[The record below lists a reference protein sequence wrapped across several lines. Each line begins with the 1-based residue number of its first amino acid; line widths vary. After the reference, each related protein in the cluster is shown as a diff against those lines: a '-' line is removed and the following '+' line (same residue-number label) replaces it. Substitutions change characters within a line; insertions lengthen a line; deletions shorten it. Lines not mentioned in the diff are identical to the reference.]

1 MRTAL
6 VIATSVGLA
15 VIVLAVP
22 VTAEAKPRVA
32 LVTFEGDPGGEAQE
46 VVSDAI
52 GEDVMLVGPK
62 QVNRTVDKLGLD
74 TADLGEKDLRKLSKE
89 LQADAVIQGKLSKKG
104 DNKLLHFKLFIH
116 GKKAKGFKVE
126 FASLKSKK
134 LRTQLH
140 DKMIDKLDGG
150 DGGEV
155 ASAKKGSKAAA
166 TDDDEDP
173 ISGGQDKK
181 KKKGAGKDSAST
193 DDTLKT
199 MKKKGGQDGDEDAE
213 VKPSHK
219 SSDDDAPKKKA
230 KPPDEDT
237 ADEDKPKK
245 KKVARAEGDDSEGV
259 EASVEVH
266 AASTARPANR
276 VAVRL
281 DLGVSIQN
289 RSLTFTSRAFPEA
302 PKPFSQKPVAGARVA
317 GELYPLAFGNPNGVA
332 GGLGLGGMFDQTI
345 VLNLQSSAQPGTKFP
360 VTQRRF
366 DIGPRFR
373 VLFGHSDTSPSVTL
387 GVGYMKRTFVVN
399 RSALTSGN
407 TIDLPDVDY
416 AGFDP
421 GLEFRI
427 PLIKQL
433 ALVFGGQAIL
443 LTSAGPIQGLDSYG
457 QAKVTGGSGSAGFDI
472 VLGNHLAISLRGEAT
487 QIGYAFTGNGAMANN
502 RDMDPTTKDIGGAAD
517 RYLGVAATIAILY

>member
-1 MRTAL
+1 MKTAL
-6 VIATSVGLA
+6 LIAIG
-15 VIVLAVP
+15 VLVVLPA
-22 VTAEAKPRVA
+22 AAIAKPRVA
-32 LVTFEGDPGGEAQE
+32 LVAFEGDPGGEAQD
-46 VVSDAI
+46 VVSDAL
-52 GEDVMLVGPK
+52 GEDVMIVGPK

-74 TADLGEKDLRKLSKE
+74 TTDLAEKDLRKLSKE
-89 LQADAVIQGKLSKKG
+89 LQADAVLQGKLSKKG

-150 DGGEV
+150 DGGGEV
-155 ASAKKGSKAAA
+155 ATSKKSKAAA
-166 TDDDEDP
+166 ADDEEDP
-173 ISGGQDKK
+173 IGGK
-181 KKKGAGKDSAST
+181 KKKGAAST
-193 DDTLKT
+193 DDALKT
-199 MKKKGGQDGDEDAE
+199 MKHKGGEGDEDEE

-219 SSDDDAPKKKA
+219 TSSDDATSKKKT
-230 KPPDEDT
+230 DDDT

-245 KKVARAEGDDSEGV
+245 KKVAHAGDDDAESV
-259 EASVEVH
+259 SASVAVEP
-266 AASTARPANR
+266 ASTARPANR

-289 RSLTFTSRAFPEA
+289 RSLTFTSRSYPQA
-302 PKPFSQKPVAGARVA
+302 PKPFNQKPVAGARVA
-317 GELYPLAFGNPNGVA
+317 GEIYPLAFGNPTGVG

-345 VLNLQSSAQPGTKFP
+345 VLNLQSTAQPGTKFP

-373 VLFGHSDTSPSVTL
+373 LLFGHSDTSPSVTL

-399 RSALTSGN
+399 RTGLTAGN

-421 GLEFRI
+421 GIEFRI
-427 PLIKQL
+427 PLVKQV

-457 QAKVTGGSGSAGFDI
+457 QAKVTGGAGSAGFDI
-472 VLGNHLAISLRGEAT
+472 VLGNHLAINLRGEAT
-487 QIGYAFTGNGAMANN
+487 QIGYAFTGNGTQSNN

-517 RYLGVAATIAILY
+517 RYLGAAATIAILY

>member
-6 VIATSVGLA
+6 VIAIRVGLA

-22 VTAEAKPRVA
+22 ATAVAKPRVA
-32 LVTFEGDPGGEAQE
+32 LVTFEGDPGGEAQD

-134 LRTQLH
+134 LRTQLR
-140 DKMIDKLDGG
+140 DKMIDKLDAGG
-150 DGGEV
+150 G
-155 ASAKKGSKAAA
+155 KAAA
-166 TDDDEDP
+166 ADDDEDP
-173 ISGGQDKK
+173 IAGK
-181 KKKGAGKDSAST
+181 KKKGNKDTEDA
-193 DDTLKT
+193 LKT
-199 MKKKGGQDGDEDAE
+199 MKHPKGDDDEAE

-219 SSDDDAPKKKA
+219 AASDDDTHKKA
-230 KPPDEDT
+230 
-237 ADEDKPKK
+237 ADDDSEEDKPKK
-245 KKVARAEGDDSEGV
+245 KKVARADDDSEGV
-259 EASVEVH
+259 EASVEVKS
-266 AASTARPANR
+266 ASTARAANR

-302 PKPFSQKPVAGARVA
+302 PKPFTQKPVAGARVA

-332 GGLGLGGMFDQTI
+332 AGLGLGGMYDQTI

-360 VTQRRF
+360 VTQRRW

-443 LTSAGPIQGLDSYG
+443 LRSAGPIQGLDSYG
-457 QAKVTGGSGSAGFDI
+457 QAKVTGGAASAGFDI

-487 QIGYAFTGNGAMANN
+487 QIGYAFTGNGAMSNG
-502 RDMDPTTKDIGGAAD
+502 RDMDPSTKDIGGAAD
-517 RYLGVAATIAILY
+517 RFLGAAATIAILY

>member
-1 MRTAL
+1 M
-6 VIATSVGLA
+6 
-15 VIVLAVP
+15 
-22 VTAEAKPRVA
+22 AKPRVA
-32 LVTFEGDPGGEAQE
+32 LVTFEGDPNGEAQE
-46 VVSDAI
+46 IVSDAI
-52 GEDVMLVGPK
+52 SEDVMLVGPK

-74 TADLGEKDLRKLSKE
+74 TTDLAEKDLRKLSKE

-140 DKMIDKLDGG
+140 DKMIDKLDAG
-150 DGGEV
+150 DAGGEAV
-155 ASAKKGSKAAA
+155 AKKSKG
-166 TDDDEDP
+166 DDDEDP
-173 ISGGQDKK
+173 IAGK
-181 KKKGAGKDSAST
+181 KKKGAKEAKETKDT
-193 DDTLKT
+193 DDALKT
-199 MKKKGGQDGDEDAE
+199 MKHKDGGDDDEE

-219 SSDDDAPKKKA
+219 TASDDDAPKKKPSDA
-230 KPPDEDT
+230 DT

-245 KKVARAEGDDSEGV
+245 KKVAHAGDDDAESV
-259 EASVEVH
+259 SASVEV
-266 AASTARPANR
+266 APASNVRPANR
-276 VAVRL
+276 PAVRL
-281 DLGVSIQN
+281 DLGVSVQN
-289 RSLTFTSRAFPEA
+289 RSLTFTSRNFPEA

-317 GELYPLAFGNPNGVA
+317 GEIYPLAFGNPTGVG

-373 VLFGHSDTSPSVTL
+373 LLFGHSDTSPSVTL

-416 AGFDP
+416 SGFDP
-421 GLEFRI
+421 GIEFRI

-472 VLGNHLAISLRGEAT
+472 VVGSHLAISLRGEAT
-487 QIGYAFTGNGAMANN
+487 QIGYAFTGNGAMSNN

-517 RYLGVAATIAILY
+517 RYLGAAATIAILY

>member
-6 VIATSVGLA
+6 VIAIGVL
-15 VIVLAVP
+15 LAVP
-22 VTAEAKPRVA
+22 VTALAKPRVA

-74 TADLGEKDLRKLSKE
+74 TSDLAEKDLRKLSKE

-104 DNKLLHFKLFIH
+104 ENKLLHFKLFIH

-134 LRTQLH
+134 LRTQLR

-150 DGGEV
+150 D
-155 ASAKKGSKAAA
+155 SKAAKA
-166 TDDDEDP
+166 ADDDEDP
-173 ISGGQDKK
+173 IAGK
-181 KKKGAGKDSAST
+181 KKKGGNKDT
-193 DDTLKT
+193 DDALKT
-199 MKKKGGQDGDEDAE
+199 MKHPKGQDSDEDEE

-219 SSDDDAPKKKA
+219 TSDDDSAKKSGDDDA
-230 KPPDEDT
+230 T
-237 ADEDKPKK
+237 EDKPKK
-245 KKVARAEGDDSEGV
+245 KKVAHAGDDDD
-259 EASVEVH
+259 ASVS
-266 AASTARPANR
+266 ASVDVQPASSARPANR
-276 VAVRL
+276 VAIRL

-289 RSLTFTSRAFPEA
+289 RSLSFTSRAFPEA
-302 PKPFSQKPVAGARVA
+302 PKPFTQKPVAGARIA
-317 GELYPLAFGNPNGVA
+317 GELYPLAFGNPTGVG
-332 GGLGLGGMFDQTI
+332 GGLGIGGMFDQTI

-373 VLFGHSDTSPSVTL
+373 LLFGHADTSPSVTL
-387 GVGYMKRTFVVN
+387 GVGYMKREFVVN
-399 RSALTSGN
+399 RGALTAGN

-421 GLEFRI
+421 GIEFRI
-427 PLIKQL
+427 PLFKQL
-433 ALVFGGQAIL
+433 ALVLGGQAIL

-472 VLGNHLAISLRGEAT
+472 ILGNHLAISLRGEAT
-487 QIGYAFTGNGAMANN
+487 QIGYAFTGNGTQANN

-517 RYLGVAATIAILY
+517 RYLGAAATIAILY

>member
-6 VIATSVGLA
+6 AIVIGV
-15 VIVLAVP
+15 VLAVP
-22 VTAEAKPRVA
+22 VTAAAKPRVA
-32 LVTFEGDPGGEAQE
+32 LVTFEGDPGGEAQD

-52 GEDVMLVGPK
+52 GDDVMLVGPK

-74 TADLGEKDLRKLSKE
+74 TSDLAEKDLRKLSKE

-104 DNKLLHFKLFIH
+104 ENKLLHFKLFIH

-150 DGGEV
+150 DSGEV
-155 ASAKKGSKAAA
+155 ATSKKAKATAA
-166 TDDDEDP
+166 DDDEDP
-173 ISGGQDKK
+173 IGGK
-181 KKKGAGKDSAST
+181 KKKGASKDSAST
-193 DDTLKT
+193 DDALKT
-199 MKKKGGQDGDEDAE
+199 MKHPKGDDEDEE

-219 SSDDDAPKKKA
+219 TASSDDDTAKKKHSDDDSDA
-230 KPPDEDT
+230 SE
-237 ADEDKPKK
+237 EKPKK
-245 KKVARAEGDDSEGV
+245 KKVAHAGDDDAESV
-259 EASVEVH
+259 SASVEV
-266 AASTARPANR
+266 APAGSARPANR

-289 RSLTFTSRAFPEA
+289 RSLSFTSRAFPEA
-302 PKPFSQKPVAGARVA
+302 PKPFTQKPVAGARVA
-317 GELYPLAFGNPNGVA
+317 AELYPLAFGNPNGVG

-373 VLFGHSDTSPSVTL
+373 LLFGHSDTSPSVTL

-399 RSALTSGN
+399 RGALTAGN
-407 TIDLPDVDY
+407 TIDLPDVAY

-421 GLEFRI
+421 GIEFRI

-433 ALVFGGQAIL
+433 ALVLGGQAIL
-443 LTSAGPIQGLDSYG
+443 LTSAGPIQRLDSYG
-457 QAKVTGGSGSAGFDI
+457 QAKVTGGAGSVGFDI
-472 VLGNHLAISLRGEAT
+472 ILGNHLAISLRGEAT
-487 QIGYAFTGNGAMANN
+487 QIGYAFTGNGTQSNN

-517 RYLGVAATIAILY
+517 RYLGAAATIAILY

>member
-6 VIATSVGLA
+6 VIAIGVL
-15 VIVLAVP
+15 LAVP
-22 VTAEAKPRVA
+22 AAALAKPRVA

-74 TADLGEKDLRKLSKE
+74 TSDLAEKDLRKLSKE

-104 DNKLLHFKLFIH
+104 ENKLLHFKLFIH

-134 LRTQLH
+134 LRTQLR

-150 DGGEV
+150 DSKP
-155 ASAKKGSKAAA
+155 AKAA
-166 TDDDEDP
+166 DDDEDP
-173 ISGGQDKK
+173 IGGK
-181 KKKGAGKDSAST
+181 KKKGANKDT
-193 DDTLKT
+193 DDALKT
-199 MKKKGGQDGDEDAE
+199 MKHPKGQDSDEDEE

-219 SSDDDAPKKKA
+219 TSDDDSAKKSGDDDA
-230 KPPDEDT
+230 T
-237 ADEDKPKK
+237 EDKPKK
-245 KKVARAEGDDSEGV
+245 KKVAHAGDDDD
-259 EASVEVH
+259 ASVS
-266 AASTARPANR
+266 ASVDVQPASSARPANR
-276 VAVRL
+276 VAIRL

-289 RSLTFTSRAFPEA
+289 RSLSFTSRAFPEA
-302 PKPFSQKPVAGARVA
+302 PKPFTQKPVAGARVA
-317 GELYPLAFGNPNGVA
+317 GEIYPLAFGNPTGVG
-332 GGLGLGGMFDQTI
+332 GGLGIGGMFDQTI

-373 VLFGHSDTSPSVTL
+373 LLFGHADTSPSVTL

-399 RSALTSGN
+399 RGALTAGN

-421 GLEFRI
+421 GIEFRI
-427 PLIKQL
+427 PLFKQL
-433 ALVFGGQAIL
+433 ALVLGGQAIL

-472 VLGNHLAISLRGEAT
+472 ILGNHLAISLRGEAT
-487 QIGYAFTGNGAMANN
+487 QIGYAFTGNGTQANN

-517 RYLGVAATIAILY
+517 RYLGAAATIAILY

>member
-1 MRTAL
+1 MRAPL
-6 VIATSVGLA
+6 VIAIA
-15 VIVLAVP
+15 VILAVP
-22 VTAEAKPRVA
+22 VTAMAKPRVA
-32 LVTFEGDPGGEAQE
+32 LVTFEGDPGGEAQD

-74 TADLGEKDLRKLSKE
+74 TSDLAEKDLRKLSKE

-104 DNKLLHFKLFIH
+104 ENKLLHFKLFIH

-150 DGGEV
+150 DSGEV
-155 ASAKKGSKAAA
+155 ATTKKSKATAA
-166 TDDDEDP
+166 DDDEDP
-173 ISGGQDKK
+173 IGGK
-181 KKKGAGKDSAST
+181 KKKGAGKETEDA
-193 DDTLKT
+193 LKT
-199 MKKKGGQDGDEDAE
+199 MKHPKGDDEDEE

-219 SSDDDAPKKKA
+219 TSSDDDAAKKKGDDDDA
-230 KPPDEDT
+230 T
-237 ADEDKPKK
+237 EDKPKK
-245 KKVARAEGDDSEGV
+245 KKVAHAGDDDD
-259 EASVEVH
+259 ASVSASVDVH
-266 AASTARPANR
+266 PAGTARPANR

-281 DLGVSIQN
+281 DLGISVQN
-289 RSLTFTSRAFPEA
+289 RSLSFTSRAFPEA
-302 PKPFSQKPVAGARVA
+302 PKPFTQKPVAGARVA
-317 GELYPLAFGNPNGVA
+317 GELYPLAFGNPDGVA

-373 VLFGHSDTSPSVTL
+373 LLFGHADTSPSVTL
-387 GVGYMKRTFVVN
+387 GVGYMKRTFIVN
-399 RSALTSGN
+399 RGALTAGN

-421 GLEFRI
+421 GVEFRI
-427 PLIKQL
+427 PLFKQL
-433 ALVFGGQAIL
+433 ALVLGGQAIL

-472 VLGNHLAISLRGEAT
+472 ILGNHLAISLRGEAT
-487 QIGYAFTGNGAMANN
+487 QIGYAFTGNGTQANN

-517 RYLGVAATIAILY
+517 RYLGAAATIAILY